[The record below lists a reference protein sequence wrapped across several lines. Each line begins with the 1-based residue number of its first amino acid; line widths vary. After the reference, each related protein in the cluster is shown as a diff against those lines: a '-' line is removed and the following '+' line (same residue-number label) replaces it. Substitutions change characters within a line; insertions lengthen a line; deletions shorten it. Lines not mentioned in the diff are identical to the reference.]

1 MTSCIEWLYRMVVQ
15 WLYRS
20 GGRKG
25 LMLLQLRGAPGAS
38 PVGVTLGG
46 LGLGHCRGREY
57 TPWRYLGW
65 PADDA
70 FALASCDTTVVPDQ
84 LEITVRIDVEIY
96 G

>member
-46 LGLGHCRGREY
+46 LGLGTVEAGSIHPLAL
-57 TPWRYLGW
+57 PWVAG
-65 PADDA
+65 
-70 FALASCDTTVVPDQ
+70 
-84 LEITVRIDVEIY
+84 
-96 G
+96 